1 MSFNR
6 GRAGRIVNAIAGLAL
21 AAAGL
26 SCDESLPVYVEP
38 TNVMGLSVVHV
49 EQLDDH
55 LAPPGHQMAR
65 IVLQGV
71 NNYDEPFLD
80 SVRIEGTMRISW
92 ERQPYRYKTV
102 TLTQRELTDQSLVSD
117 GKMLLVPGQA
127 FTMEYFWNMRSD
139 DGIYLPALMNFTWL
153 TRRVCAPNVACADP
167 ETFIVEASLKVYDR
181 LGSVHAVPAKFT
193 FVARVHI
200 L

>member
-1 MSFNR
+1 MNCKR
-6 GRAGRIVNAIAGLAL
+6 GRGGTIAAAIAALAV

-26 SCDESLPVYVEP
+26 SCDENLPVYVEP
-38 TNVMGLSVVHV
+38 TNVMAVSVVAV

-55 LAPPGHQMAR
+55 LAPPGHQMVR
-65 IVLQGV
+65 IVLQAV

-80 SVRIEGTMRISW
+80 SVRIEGTMKISW
-92 ERQPYRYKTV
+92 ERQPFRYKTV
-102 TLTQRELTDQSLVSD
+102 TLTQRELTDQSLVLN

-139 DGIYLPALMNFTWL
+139 DGIYLPSLMNFTWL

-167 ETFIVEASLKVYDR
+167 ETFLVESSLKVYDR
-181 LGSVHAVPAKFT
+181 LGNVQASPAKFV

>member
-1 MSFNR
+1 MNCKPGR
-6 GRAGRIVNAIAGLAL
+6 GGSIAVAITALAL

-26 SCDESLPVYVEP
+26 SCDENLPVYVEP
-38 TNVMGLSVVHV
+38 TNVMAVSVLAV

-55 LAPPGHQMAR
+55 LAPPGHQMVR
-65 IVLQGV
+65 VVLQGV
-71 NNYDEPFLD
+71 NNFDEPFLD
-80 SVRIEGTMRISW
+80 SVRIEGTMKISW

-102 TLTQRELTDQSLVSD
+102 TLTQRDLTDASLVSN

-127 FTMEYFWNMRSD
+127 FTMEYYWNMRSD

-153 TRRVCAPNVACADP
+153 TRRVCAPNTVCADP
-167 ETFIVEASLKVYDR
+167 ETFLVESSLKVYDR
-181 LGSVHAVPAKFT
+181 LGVVRALPAKFT
-193 FVARVHI
+193 FVARMHI